1 MRHLG
6 VIVAARSAGRVM
18 RSHDRS
24 AGDADSD
31 DSDDDESKR
40 AAVIAWKFGPARRS
54 HVYITLPLDIGIQ

>member
-18 RSHDRS
+18 RFHDRS

-40 AAVIAWKFGPARRS
+40 AAVTAWKFGPARRS